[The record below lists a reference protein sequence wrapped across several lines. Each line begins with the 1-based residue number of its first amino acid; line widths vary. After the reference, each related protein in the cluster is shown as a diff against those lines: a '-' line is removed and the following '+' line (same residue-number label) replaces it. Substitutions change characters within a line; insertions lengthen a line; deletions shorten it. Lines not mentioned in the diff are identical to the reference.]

1 MTHEEIQEMME
12 AYVEQYVDRYRK
24 VAAQAYVDGAMD
36 VLKALR
42 EKLETL

>member
-1 MTHEEIQEMME
+1 MTHEEIIEKME
-12 AYVEQYVDRYRK
+12 AYVEKYAERFQK

>member
-1 MTHEEIQEMME
+1 MTHEEITAMME
-12 AYVEQYVDRYRK
+12 AYVEQYVDRFRK

>member
-1 MTHEEIQEMME
+1 MTHDEIKKMME
-12 AYVEQYVDRYRK
+12 AYVEQYADRFKK